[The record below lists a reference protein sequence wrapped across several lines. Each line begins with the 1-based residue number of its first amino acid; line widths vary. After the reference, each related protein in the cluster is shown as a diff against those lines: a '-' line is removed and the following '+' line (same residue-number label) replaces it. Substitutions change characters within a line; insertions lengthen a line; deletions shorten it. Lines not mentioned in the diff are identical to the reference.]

1 MYIGDVRTFDRFARL
16 YDLAAP
22 GVNRTKL
29 QDGLDRAQRPVERVV
44 DVGGGPGRAARA
56 VDADMRVVVDP
67 ADRMIERAQRHG
79 LCGVRG
85 DGARLPIQSASVDAV
100 IVSDALHHVA
110 DQRGV
115 LQEAKRVLRP
125 GGVLVLREFDPSTL
139 RGRALVTA
147 ETIWGFDS
155 TFTSPAALCADV
167 ESVGLSPAL
176 VEGGFDYTVV
186 GVLQNESGN
195 SKSGGPFD
203 PL

>member
-29 QDGLDRAQRPVERVV
+29 QDGLDMAQRSVQRVV
-44 DVGGGPGRAARA
+44 DVGGGPGRAVRA
-56 VDADMRVVVDP
+56 VDADRRVVVDP
-67 ADRMIERAQRHG
+67 ADRMVERAQRHG

-115 LQEAKRVLRP
+115 LREAKRVLQP
-125 GGVLVLREFDPSTL
+125 GGVLVVREFDPSTL

-147 ETIWGFDS
+147 EAMWGFDS
-155 TFTSPAALCADV
+155 TFTSPAALCADI

-186 GVLQNESGN
+186 GLREESGS
-195 SKSGGPFD
+195 SKSGGS
-203 PL
+203 L